1 MDYKELTKFL
11 TEKIN
16 KNINW
21 NEIIN
26 KFITSL
32 DSVGSYLNGSPDEK
46 DKKNI
51 EKFIKR
57 VKLLG
62 WIDKS
67 DPIESTT
74 RDYYNEYYT
83 KLIMQTNY
91 KNKHI
96 GILYKESDNINSFV
110 FNYSE
115 RVDVLDNLLTFKGIS
130 HTISNEVAEVNK
142 TDIIIILTQFEYD
155 NEELKRID
163 KNKLITPTD
172 EYYNIIHTK
181 ENKEDNETDETIKTT
196 YDFIHLLETYMKT
209 EQIIIKKYPYIYI

>member
-32 DSVGSYLNGSPDEK
+32 DSVGSYLNGSSDEK

-155 NEELKRID
+155 NEELKKID

-181 ENKEDNETDETIKTT
+181 ENKKDNETDETIKTT

>member
-1 MDYKELTKFL
+1 MNYKELTKFL

-32 DSVGSYLNGSPDEK
+32 DSVESYLNGSSDEK

-96 GILYKESDNINSFV
+96 GILYKETDNINSFV

-130 HTISNEVAEVNK
+130 HTITNEVAEVNK

-181 ENKEDNETDETIKTT
+181 ENKDDNETDETIKTT